1 MTLYPIEIKKTA
13 GPGNADIK
21 NIRAPSKFNK
31 KIGTGAVLC
40 MRKEPI
46 PLAENLISFPLW
58 EI

>member
-13 GPGNADIK
+13 TPGNAGIK
-21 NIRAPSKFNK
+21 NIRALSKFSK

-40 MRKEPI
+40 MRREAI